1 MKRDGGKEKKGKKLF
16 AQEKSE
22 RGGKR
27 KLELIL
33 WAEMD
38 QGGLENC
45 LLDTSVVLDEN
56 NMWYKNQ
63 GDWTTHLGIWGMV
76 GLTLFNP
83 NSVIV
88 L

>member
-1 MKRDGGKEKKGKKLF
+1 MIEGRKENEKRGRETKRKKKKLF
-16 AQEKSE
+16 AQKSE
-22 RGGKR
+22 KGGKR

-56 NMWYKNQ
+56 NM
-63 GDWTTHLGIWGMV
+63 
-76 GLTLFNP
+76 
-83 NSVIV
+83 
-88 L
+88 

>member
-1 MKRDGGKEKKGKKLF
+1 MIEGRKENEKRGRERKRKKKKLF
-16 AQEKSE
+16 AQKSE
-22 RGGKR
+22 KGGKR

-56 NMWYKNQ
+56 NM
-63 GDWTTHLGIWGMV
+63 
-76 GLTLFNP
+76 
-83 NSVIV
+83 
-88 L
+88 